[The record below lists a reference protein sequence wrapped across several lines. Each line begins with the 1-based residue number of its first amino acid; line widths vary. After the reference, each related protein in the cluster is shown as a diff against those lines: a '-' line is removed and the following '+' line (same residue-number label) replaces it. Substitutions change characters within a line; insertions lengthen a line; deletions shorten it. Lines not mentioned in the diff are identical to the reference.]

1 MKSTLLNRLP
11 IIVLGIPAILYILNV
26 GGLLFSVFITLVV
39 TLCVFEFYNLKGD
52 DNLISSYFLGIPL
65 ALLICFFYS
74 QFPYVDGNFI
84 LSAVLISIILYLLY
98 VMLSGDQNPFNNISV
113 TLSGVLYPAA
123 LLGSMI
129 ALRNWDEMNGA
140 NFTVSMIVTVWICD
154 SAAYIF
160 GRIWGN
166 KKLIERV
173 SPKKTVVGFIAG
185 IVGSFI
191 SLYVMNHMDFIYNSL
206 TIIDIIILSFIVG
219 VVGQLGDFVQSM
231 FKRDAGVKDSGKLL
245 LGHGGVLDRFDSL
258 IFTSPSFL
266 VFVLYL

>member
-11 IIVLGIPAILYILNV
+11 IIVLGIPAVLYILNV

-39 TLCVFEFYNLKGD
+39 CLCVFEFYNLKGD
-52 DNLISSYFLGIPL
+52 DNLKSSYFFGVPL
-65 ALLICFFYS
+65 SLLICFFYS
-74 QFPYVDGNFI
+74 QFPYVDGDFI
-84 LSAVLISIILYLLY
+84 LSALLLSIILYLLY
-98 VMLSGDQNPFNNISV
+98 VMLSGNQNPFNNISV
-113 TLSGVLYPAA
+113 TLAGILYPAV
-123 LLGSMI
+123 LLGSII

-140 NFTVSMIVTVWICD
+140 NFTISMIITVWICD

-160 GRIWGN
+160 GRLWGN

-173 SPKKTVVGFIAG
+173 SPNKTVVGFIGG
-185 IVGSFI
+185 IIGAFI
-191 SLYVMNHMDFIYNSL
+191 SFYIMNQMGFIYNSL
-206 TIIDIIILSFIVG
+206 AIFDIMILSFIVG

-258 IFTSPSFL
+258 IFTSPSVL
-266 VFVLYL
+266 IFVLYL